1 MHQKRT
7 ISFTIREQ
15 MHQKI
20 LSNFDASQCI
30 NFKKCINEHLRHHF
44 ASQASNCY
52 GIIDAGATRKASI
65 HLIVRGRGLAVT
77 LFRRMILET
86 ANCRF
91 LRCCEQ
97 HKSIVLLMSQRIFGT
112 TKISEAREDATH
124 HPFDR
129 RLLLSVSRL
138 RRFPAG
144 VHLGLL
150 APHIKI
156 DALMPI

>member
-30 NFKKCINEHLRHHF
+30 NFKKCINKHLRHHF

-65 HLIVRGRGLAVT
+65 HLIVQGRGLAVT

-86 ANCRF
+86 AIVASCAVVSNTNQSYCSCHSGF
-91 LRCCEQ
+91 LAQ
-97 HKSIVLLMSQRIFGT
+97 QKSLRHEKTQLTILSTVVCSSQCHGFVIFPLAFT
-112 TKISEAREDATH
+112 
-124 HPFDR
+124 
-129 RLLLSVSRL
+129 
-138 RRFPAG
+138 
-144 VHLGLL
+144 LGF
-150 APHIKI
+150 
-156 DALMPI
+156 